1 MFMRNRFEVCP
12 QSGRIGQPLRAPVAR
27 IASSLTALFVLLAG
41 HSLSASPAAEQ
52 PATDLGPIKEYTQSN
67 AGQMQEAT
75 ATLRAVAGDYHDLLA
90 AHGFD
95 YQAAW
100 NAQAEDLRL
109 LVSAGRDAWVA
120 ASTAYELS
128 EGIIAGVPSLAY
140 YDVWIDAGPSGEED
154 PAEALDW
161 TLTIEEGRVMER
173 PGNLFHHLT
182 EPVLWGTIDDWS
194 GARVDLDRDG
204 AVGRVGDSLPEVKM
218 FLAVAGAIDDAAA
231 EMGQAVDGWDPNL
244 SDVFTAL
251 VVMVPTMNE
260 YFGQWKESRYVA
272 GTASD
277 EASFVAVSR
286 LFDINGILTG
296 LDVAYQHLTPLVAER
311 DASLDA
317 QIRAGFEQLVGYVG
331 DLYEQERAGRQ
342 FTAAEAD
349 LFGTEAQEL
358 ATTLSALLARAA
370 ELLEITLDLA

>member
-1 MFMRNRFEVCP
+1 M
-12 QSGRIGQPLRAPVAR
+12 
-27 IASSLTALFVLLAG
+27 
-41 HSLSASPAAEQ
+41 
-52 PATDLGPIKEYTQSN
+52 
-67 AGQMQEAT
+67 
-75 ATLRAVAGDYHDLLA
+75 AGDYNDVLA

-100 NAQAEDLRL
+100 NAQAEELRL
-109 LVSAGRDAWVA
+109 LVDAGRDAWVA

-140 YDVWIDAGPSGEED
+140 YDVWIDAGPSGAED

-161 TLTIEEGRVMER
+161 TLTIEEGNVMES

-182 EPVLWGTIDDWS
+182 EPVLWGTMDDWS

-204 AVGRVGDSLPEVKM
+204 AVAKVGDSLPEVKM
-218 FLAVAGAIDDAAA
+218 FLAVAGAIDDAAI
-231 EMGQAVDGWDPNL
+231 EMGQAVDGWDPTL

-272 GTASD
+272 GAASG

-296 LDVAYQHLTPLVAER
+296 LDVAYQHVTGLVAEQ

-317 QIRAGFEQLVGYVG
+317 QIRAGFEQLLGYVG
-331 DLYEQERAGRQ
+331 DLYDQERAGRQ

-370 ELLEITLDLA
+370 KVLEITLDLA

>member
-1 MFMRNRFEVCP
+1 MFMHNRFEVCP
-12 QSGRIGQPLRAPVAR
+12 QSGRIGQPQRAPVAR

-41 HSLSASPAAEQ
+41 HSLSASPAGEQ

-100 NAQAEDLRL
+100 NAQAEGLRL
-109 LVSAGRDAWVA
+109 PVSAGRDAWVA

-231 EMGQAVDGWDPNL
+231 EMGQAVDGWGPNL

-296 LDVAYQHLTPLVAER
+296 LDVAYQHVTPLVAER